1 MEWDF
6 TKDSPAEIFFRQL
19 MIIYFFINYRLDR
32 PMLKDKHWPE
42 FCQILEKELQ
52 KCLAQKEI
60 PEDWLEPMFWSDS
73 EEAKIRKEKYN
84 NCRQPLSFEA
94 EREIKKV
101 LDKIAGI
108 KSANKSNKELKS
120 ELEKIRNW
128 ALSKMWEITHI
139 LGYQNI

>member
-19 MIIYFFINYRLDR
+19 MIIYFFIHYRLDR

-42 FCQILEKELQ
+42 FCRILEEELE
-52 KCLAQKEI
+52 KCLNQKEI
-60 PEDWLEPMFWSDS
+60 PEGWIEPMFWSDS

-84 NCRQPLSFEA
+84 NCRRPLSLET
-94 EREIKKV
+94 EKEIKKV

-108 KSANKSNKELKS
+108 KSESKSNKELKDK
-120 ELEKIRNW
+120 LEKIRNW

-139 LGYQNI
+139 LDYQNI